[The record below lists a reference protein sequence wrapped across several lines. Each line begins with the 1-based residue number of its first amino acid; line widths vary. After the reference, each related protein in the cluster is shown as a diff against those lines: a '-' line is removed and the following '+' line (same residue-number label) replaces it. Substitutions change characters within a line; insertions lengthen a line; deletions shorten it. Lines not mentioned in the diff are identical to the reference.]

1 MSSGIPKTND
11 CPLNRP
17 PVVATGPALSVKLA
31 GVGET
36 DEISTKKLIFVL
48 EDFFDR
54 GI

>member
-17 PVVATGPALSVKLA
+17 PVVATGPALRVKFA

-36 DEISTKKLIFVL
+36 EEISTKKVTYAL